1 MLKSFLAFLSYSNIF
16 IAIAAASQTA
26 LYIRL
31 HNHDLSIALLA
42 FIFFST
48 IIVYH
53 FAVGYPSKTKTLDVN
68 ARIQWL
74 NNHSKL
80 VHALMLTS
88 LIACII
94 LITQLDH
101 QLEIMIVGA
110 FALLYNFRFK
120 QLNFYG
126 FRSIPLVKIISI
138 ALVWVLVC
146 NVYPLLIYNYEFNKT
161 ELVRMVLKFMWMI
174 ALTIPFDIRD
184 LYTDRENN
192 LITIPSLLGN
202 NKAYMLSYS
211 LFVLSSLG
219 ALIFLGLTVESLTIV
234 ISSLLAILLIYKNRN
249 SADDFDYL
257 IKLDGLLIV
266 EFLIFYGI
274 NILI

>member
-26 LYIRL
+26 LYISL
-31 HNHDLSIALLA
+31 HNNDLSPALLA
-42 FIFFST
+42 FLFFSS

-53 FAVGYPSKTKTLDVN
+53 FAVGYPFKTKTMTANSRVN
-68 ARIQWL
+68 WL
-74 NNHSKL
+74 TNNEKL
-80 VHALMLTS
+80 VHVLMLTS
-88 LIACII
+88 IIACII

-101 QLEIMIVGA
+101 QLEIMLVGA

-120 QLNFYG
+120 KLKFYG
-126 FRSIPLVKIISI
+126 FRSMPLVKIICI

-146 NVYPLLIYNYEFNKT
+146 NVYPLLIYDYEFNQT
-161 ELVRMVLKFMWMI
+161 ELIRFVLKFLWII

-192 LITIPSLLGN
+192 LMTIPSLIGN
-202 NKAYMLSYS
+202 KRAYQLCYF
-211 LFVLSSLG
+211 LFGITSLG
-219 ALIFLGLTVESLTIV
+219 AMLYFGLTTESLTIA
-234 ISSLLAILLIYKNRN
+234 ISSLIAIFLVYKNRN
-249 SADDFDYL
+249 SDNDFDYL
-257 IKLDGLLIV
+257 IKLDGLLIS
-266 EFLIFYGI
+266 ELLIFYTI

>member
-16 IAIAAASQTA
+16 IALAAVSQTA

-31 HNHDLSIALLA
+31 HNYQLSLALLA
-42 FIFFST
+42 FIFFAT
-48 IIVYH
+48 LIVYH
-53 FAVGYPSKTKTLDVN
+53 FAVGYPFKTKTLN
-68 ARIQWL
+68 TNNRIHWL
-74 NNHSKL
+74 NEHEKL

-88 LIACII
+88 MIACII
-94 LITQLDH
+94 LITKLDH

-126 FRSIPLVKIISI
+126 FRSLPLVKIISI

-161 ELVRMVLKFMWMI
+161 ELTRMVLKFMWMI

-192 LITIPSLLGN
+192 LVTIPSVLGN
-202 NKAYMLSYS
+202 KKAYMLCYL
-211 LFVLSSLG
+211 LFSLSSLG
-219 ALIFLGLTVESLTIV
+219 ALILLRLSAESITIV
-234 ISSLLAILLIYKNRN
+234 ISSLIAILLIYKNRN
-249 SADDFDYL
+249 SSNDFDYL
-257 IKLDGLLIV
+257 IKLDGLLIA